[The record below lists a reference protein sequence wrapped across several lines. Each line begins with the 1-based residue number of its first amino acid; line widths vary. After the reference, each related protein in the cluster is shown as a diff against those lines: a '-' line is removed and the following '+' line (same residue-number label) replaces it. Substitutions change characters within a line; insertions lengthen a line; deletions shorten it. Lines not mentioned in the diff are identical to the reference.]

1 MSKYLLA
8 FDTAGNALSIG
19 IARYTGRSF
28 STLAASAHFGLG
40 AADAQATSV
49 SPYEMLADE
58 NVVAPRQANTLLL
71 ERIDSLL
78 YEHEIDL
85 GDIAAVV
92 VGRGPGSFTGVRIG
106 VATAKGL
113 ARGLK
118 APLYG
123 VSTTD
128 AIACALAAQGY
139 EGWACIALDA
149 MRKEI
154 YPAVVHIERGQVQR
168 VRGDYVGKPAEVMP
182 GVIAELVERGFAAGK
197 DSLRVLGSGLE
208 KHYADIAEA
217 FEAAAITCVYDEE
230 NANHVTG
237 EGLIRAHIADY
248 VSDPYANAG
257 EIADVL
263 PIYTRMSDAEEAEK
277 LKSPSCEASSSR
289 PRCAAEC
296 SDDARPTATQSI
308 SASSANDAPHRIT
321 VRQLNPS
328 DLDAMIALEKRLEHS
343 AFNAGLLAHEFDV
356 MHDVWMGAFSGAQL
370 VGYVGIANMAG
381 EVHVLNIAVDSAYRR
396 KGVAR
401 QMMEAAKQR
410 VLAWK
415 ASCMTLEVRVS
426 NTPAINLY
434 ESLGFKEEGVR
445 PHYYRDGEDASIM
458 WLVLVDEKTA
468 LAWWG
473 SEAYEQRRANGARV
487 LGFESSCDETAAAI
501 VEGNEILSNIVAS
514 QIDFHARFGGVVPE
528 IASRKHIEA
537 VVGVLDEA
545 LETAGMPLSAMD
557 ALAVTTRP
565 GLVGALVVGLAFMKG
580 LAYGCAKP
588 LYGINHLE
596 GHIYANVLAHPD
608 VAWPLVALVVSGG
621 HTSLIYSSKQGSYET
636 LGETLDDAAGEAF
649 DKVAK
654 ALGLPYPGGPII
666 SKLAEAGN
674 PHAIDFPRAMLHSG
688 DYQFSL
694 SGLKTAV
701 ITYIHQQEQKGLELN
716 KEDIAASFQQAV
728 VEVQVA
734 KAVRAV
740 KETGAKWFLLAGG
753 VSANPA
759 LRQALIDGLAGIDVQ
774 VSVPPLKYCT
784 DNAAMIARAAVERV
798 NRDEPLDFDAEA
810 QAHAPLDD
818 ERALRWSE

>member
-8 FDTAGNALSIG
+8 FDTAGNAISIG
-19 IARYTGRSF
+19 LARYTGRSL
-28 STLAASAHFGLG
+28 STLAASANFGLD
-40 AADAQATSV
+40 AADAQAASV
-49 SPYEMLADE
+49 SPYEMVADVS
-58 NVVAPRQANTLLL
+58 VVAPRQANTLLL
-71 ERIDSLL
+71 KRIDELL
-78 YEHEIDL
+78 YENDVDL
-85 GDIAAVV
+85 GDVASVV

-113 ARGLK
+113 ARGLQ

-128 AIACALAAQGY
+128 AIACGLAAQGF
-139 EGWACIALDA
+139 EGWALIALDA

-154 YPAVVHIERGQVQR
+154 YPAVVRITRGQVER
-168 VRGDYVGKPAEVMP
+168 MRGDYVGKPSEVMP
-182 GVIAELVERGFAAGK
+182 EVISELIERGYVTGK
-197 DSLRVLGSGLE
+197 DDLRVLGSGLD
-208 KHYADIAEA
+208 KHFDAISEA
-217 FEAAAITCVYDEE
+217 LEAASITCVFDED

-248 VSDPYANAG
+248 VKDPFTNTG

-277 LKSPSCEASSSR
+277 LKRRADETDAHSGDGAHV
-289 PRCAAEC
+289 CAN
-296 SDDARPTATQSI
+296 TQQRSEDV
-308 SASSANDAPHRIT
+308 SENVAPQRIT

-328 DLDAMIALEKRLEHS
+328 DLDAMTTLEKKLEHS

-356 MHDVWMGAFSGAQL
+356 IHDAWLGAFCGSQL
-370 VGYVGIANMAG
+370 IGYVGIANLAG
-381 EVHVLNIAVDSAYRR
+381 EVHVLNIAVENAQRR

-401 QMMEAAKQR
+401 LLMDAAKQR

-426 NTPAINLY
+426 NTPAIKLY
-434 ESLGFKEEGVR
+434 ESLGFVEEGVR
-445 PHYYRDGEDASIM
+445 PNYYRDGEDASIM
-458 WLVLVDEKTA
+458 WIVLVEEKTA
-468 LAWWG
+468 LSWWG
-473 SEAYEQRRANGARV
+473 SEACEQRQSSGPRV
-487 LGFESSCDETAAAI
+487 LGFESSCDETAAAV
-501 VEGNEILSNIVAS
+501 VEGNEIVSNVVAS

-545 LETAGMPLSAMD
+545 LESAGMPLSAID
-557 ALAVTTRP
+557 ALAVTARP

-588 LYGINHLE
+588 LYGVNHLE

-608 VAWPLVALVVSGG
+608 IEWPLVALVVSGG
-621 HTSLIYSSKQGSYET
+621 HTSLIYSAQQGEYKT

-654 ALGLPYPGGPII
+654 AMGLPYPGGPII

-674 PHAIDFPRAMLHSG
+674 PSAIDFPRAMLHSG

-701 ITYIHQQEQKGLELN
+701 ITYIHKQQQKSLELN

-728 VEVQVA
+728 VDVQVA
-734 KAVRAV
+734 KALRAV
-740 KETGAKWFLLAGG
+740 EETGARWFLLAGG

-759 LRQALIDGLAGIDVQ
+759 LRQALVEAFSKVDVC
-774 VSVPPLKYCT
+774 VSVPPLSYCT

-798 NRDEPLDFDAEA
+798 KGDAALGFDAEA
-810 QAHAPLDD
+810 YAHAPLDD
-818 ERALRWSE
+818 EPISQSEQ